1 MEETNNLG
9 KNKLTSVPMS
19 TTSYSYADLSS
30 VLGVLNLT
38 SMEPLQSVN
47 DL

>member
-9 KNKLTSVPMS
+9 KNKCTSVPMS
-19 TTSYSYADLSS
+19 TTSYSSIDVSS
-30 VLGVLNLT
+30 VLG
-38 SMEPLQSVN
+38 SMEPQQSVN